1 MLTFNWLDLAALA
14 GTLLFCTGLSWLKK
28 INLDFSLLT
37 FIGLGLGVVVGLVFP
52 GHVVYVKLIGT
63 IYVRIITAVVAPLI
77 LFSIFSSVTSLHNV
91 SKLKTIGLR
100 SVFWLLLNTLL
111 AIVLSLAVGLLFH
124 VGRGA
129 SLALTGVD
137 ASSLN
142 GRVQPITSVISDFF
156 PSNIVTDI
164 GANSIVPIIIG
175 TLAIAV
181 AYLILAEENEQKV
194 LPFKRFADAFR
205 EILFKVVDFVLGLT
219 PYAVLALVASAV
231 SNASKAVSSIL
242 PLLMLLAVA
251 YILCILHTFVIN
263 GALVAIFA
271 RLSPVRFF
279 KKIAQAQVTAFTTE
293 SSVGTLPVTVENLTQ
308 KVGVSQEI
316 TNFVAPLGT
325 TIGMP
330 GCAGIWPVLLAV
342 FAIHALNLH
351 YTVGQYVLLVV
362 LSLAVSL
369 GTAGVPGTA
378 TVTATAVFTAAGLPV
393 GVIILLLPISQLAD
407 MARTATNVTGAA
419 VSAAIVARKENQ
431 IDDAV
436 FAGTAKP
443 APAEPA
449 GPATAADGETETLAD
464 GSEVPVGS
472 CCRR

>member
-1 MLTFNWLDLAALA
+1 MLTFNWLDLASLT
-14 GTLLFCTGLSWLKK
+14 GTLLLCTGISWLKK
-28 INLDFSLLT
+28 LHLDFSLLT
-37 FIGLGLGVVVGLVFP
+37 FIGLGLGVIVGLAFP

-77 LFSIFSSVTSLHNV
+77 LFSIFSSVTSLRNIG
-91 SKLKTIGLR
+91 KLKTIGLR

-129 SLALTGVD
+129 SLALSGVD
-137 ASSLN
+137 ISSLD
-142 GRVQPITSVISDFF
+142 GRVQPLTRVISDFF

-164 GANSIVPIIIG
+164 GSNSIVPIIIG
-175 TLAIAV
+175 TIAVAV
-181 AYLILAEENEQKV
+181 AYLLIAEENEQKV

-205 EILFKVVDFVLGLT
+205 EILFKVVDFVLDLT
-219 PYAVLALVASAV
+219 PYAVLALVASAA
-231 SNASKAVSSIL
+231 SNASKAVSSIV
-242 PLLMLLAVA
+242 PLLVLLGIA
-251 YILCILHTFVIN
+251 YALCILHTFVVN
-263 GALVAIFA
+263 GALVALFA
-271 RLSPVRFF
+271 RLSPVHFF
-279 KKIAQAQVTAFTTE
+279 KKIAQAQLTAFTTE

-308 KVGVSQEI
+308 KVGVSQEV

-342 FAIHALNLH
+342 FAIHALNIP
-351 YTVGQYVLLVV
+351 YTAGQYVLLAI

-419 VSAAIVARKENQ
+419 VSAAIVAREENQ
-431 IDDAV
+431 LDNAV
-436 FAGTAKP
+436 FAGTSRP
-443 APAEPA
+443 APAAPA
-449 GPATAADGETETLAD
+449 APAAETGSGPVAAEAP
-464 GSEVPVGS
+464 EVPTGS